1 MTAFDIF
8 KPIYS
13 RLPEVKSPEEKQT
26 LKRRLIWASLA
37 LLLFFVMGNISVI
50 GISASSAGQLE
61 QLQVILASQ
70 IGSLITVGIGPVVL
84 SSIVLQLLIGGGLVK
99 LDLSVQADK
108 IQFSGMQK
116 LLAIVLSF
124 FEAIAFTLTGFLTP
138 AEGMFFWV
146 VLQVALG
153 SIVLLYLDE
162 VVSKWGIGSGIGLF
176 IAGQVAG
183 EIIWRIFSPVDLL
196 GNITLTD
203 GSGLLFLFF
212 REIGS
217 NIANAFIVALIPI
230 IFTLIVFLVVVY
242 AEGIHVN
249 IPITMG
255 RRGTGGRYPVK
266 FLYVSNMPV
275 ILSVAL
281 FANFSIWAALARDV
295 PIVGDILNGFATIVI
310 PPYGLI
316 QQIML
321 EGISPILFDQI
332 IQSITN
338 FQLIGLG
345 GSIVHAGIY
354 IVILTVAATIFGRLW
369 IELGGQGP
377 EKVADQLQKAGMSIP
392 GFRRDPRVIRQVLE
406 RYIPTITILGSA
418 FVGLLAGFADLT
430 GAIGSGT
437 GILLTVGI
445 VFRLYEE
452 LAREQLMEMH
462 PLIGRLF
469 GQGGRF

>member
-1 MTAFDIF
+1 MSAFDIF

-13 RLPEVKSPEEKQT
+13 ALPEVKSPEEKQT
-26 LKRRLIWASLA
+26 LKRRILWSVLA
-37 LLLFFVMGNISVI
+37 LLLFFVMGNISLI
-50 GISASSAGQLE
+50 GLSGQSAGQLE

-84 SSIVLQLLIGGGLVK
+84 ASIVLQLLIGGGIVK
-99 LDLSVQADK
+99 LDLTDPADK
-108 IQFSGMQK
+108 AQFSGMQK

-124 FEAIAFTLTGFLTP
+124 LEAVAFTVTGFITP
-138 AEGMFFWV
+138 MEGMFFWV

-162 VVSKWGIGSGIGLF
+162 VVSKYGIGSGIGLF

-183 EIIWRIFSPVDLL
+183 EIIWRTFSPLDLA
-196 GNITLTD
+196 GNITLLD

-212 REIGS
+212 REIGN
-217 NIANAFIVALIPI
+217 NIANAFIVALVPI
-230 IFTLIVFLVVVY
+230 IFTLLVFFVVVY

-275 ILSVAL
+275 ILAVAL
-281 FANFSIWAALARDV
+281 FANFSIWASLTRGI
-295 PIVGDILNGFATIVI
+295 PILGDILNGFATIVI

-316 QQIML
+316 QQLML
-321 EGISPILFDQI
+321 EGLSPILFDQI
-332 IQSITN
+332 IQSIVN
-338 FQLIGLG
+338 LQLIGLG
-345 GSIVHAGIY
+345 GSIVHAFIY
-354 IVILTVAATIFGRLW
+354 IVILTVSATIFGRLW

-377 EKVADQLQKAGMSIP
+377 EKVAEQLQKSGMYIP
-392 GFRRDPRVIRQVLE
+392 GFRRDPRVIKQVLD
-406 RYIPTITILGSA
+406 RYIPTITLLGSA
-418 FVGLLAGFADLT
+418 FVGLLAGIADLT

-445 VFRLYEE
+445 VYRLYEE

-462 PLIGRLF
+462 PMIGRLF
-469 GQGGRF
+469 GQ